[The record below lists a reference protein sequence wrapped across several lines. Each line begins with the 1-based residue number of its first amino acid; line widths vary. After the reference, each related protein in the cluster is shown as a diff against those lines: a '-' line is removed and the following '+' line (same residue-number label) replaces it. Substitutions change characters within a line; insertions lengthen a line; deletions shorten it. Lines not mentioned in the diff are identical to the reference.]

1 VLGLSELGQALK
13 EAREQKNLSLDELQ
27 EQTKIQRRY
36 LKAIEDGD
44 YGKLPGEFYTRAFI
58 KSYAET
64 VGLDFKSL
72 TEQFPSDMPKVER
85 QHVETHVKPPDGSE
99 NERSPKSLHGR
110 AVRAKNW
117 SSFVNKAIV
126 VVFILIALMI
136 VYILVT
142 HLAGN
147 QSKQS
152 ADQSSSNSVQY
163 KGDSAPP
170 SSSSSS
176 SSDSASSSSDS
187 SSEQKLK
194 KDKEE
199 GTTTTYTLSGTD
211 KFDVTVTAK
220 SDSPAWFL
228 AKDNQT
234 NKQIAEGTIAT
245 NGKKT
250 YHFDASDVQTL
261 YFKFGNAP
269 GTEVKVNGKTFEFP
283 NENTV
288 QTLLINFSK

>member
-1 VLGLSELGQALK
+1 MSELGQVLK

-72 TEQFPSDMPKVER
+72 TEQYPSDMPKVER

-99 NERSPKSLHGR
+99 NEHSPKSLRGR

-147 QSKQS
+147 QSKSS

-176 SSDSASSSSDS
+176 SSDSASSSDS
-187 SSEQKLK
+187 SSEQVLK

-220 SDSPAWFL
+220 SGSPAWF
-228 AKDNQT
+228 AAQDNQT
-234 NKQIAEGTIAT
+234 HKQIAEGTVTT
-245 NGKKT
+245 NGKKS
-250 YHFDASDVQTL
+250 YHFDAADVQTL
-261 YFKFGNAP
+261 YLKFGNAP
-269 GTEVKVNGKTFEFP
+269 GTELKVNGKTVELP

-288 QTLLINFSK
+288 QILLINFSK

>member
-1 VLGLSELGQALK
+1 MSELGQVLK
-13 EAREQKNLSLDELQ
+13 EAREQKNLSLDDLQ
-27 EQTKIQRRY
+27 EETKIQRRY

-44 YGKLPGEFYTRAFI
+44 YSQLPGDFYTRAFI
-58 KSYAET
+58 KSYAEA

-72 TEQFPSDMPKVER
+72 VEEYPGDMPKLEHQR
-85 QHVETHVKPPDGSE
+85 VETRVTPPDGSE
-99 NERSPKSLHGR
+99 NERSPKKLHTN
-110 AVRAKNW
+110 AVRSKNW

-126 VVFILIALMI
+126 IVFVLIALMI

-142 HLAGN
+142 HIAGGGSN
-147 QSKQS
+147 PST
-152 ADQSSSNSVQY
+152 DESSSNSVQY
-163 KGDSAPP
+163 KGDSASPD
-170 SSSSSS
+170 SSS

-211 KFDVTVTAK
+211 QFDVTVTAK
-220 SDSPAWFL
+220 SNSPAWFE
-228 AKDNQT
+228 AVDNTT
-234 NKQIAEGTIAT
+234 NKQIAQGTAART
-245 NGKKT
+245 GKKS

-261 YFKFGNAP
+261 RLKFGNVP
-269 GTEVKVNGKTFEFP
+269 GTELKINGKNVNFS
-283 NENTV
+283 NSGTV